1 MDMTIGLGGGLT
13 HLAVVPILIGPLQ
26 VLLAILPAILVAIG
40 GALIAMLKPSSLK
53 IGLQV
58 LWRNKWAMLIT
69 LAVIGAGIYGF
80 SKIPGGR
87 QGQAGVYRGKAEWSM
102 FRGGPERRGAQAGD
116 TTAEPAGG
124 GTVWSFARRFKT
136 FYSSPALVGN
146 RVLASAAK
154 KEVFADQGAIYCL
167 DAENGAVVWEYAPAD
182 LRATFSSPSVAGK
195 YVVCGEGL
203 HLTTDA
209 RIVCLSFET
218 GKKLWD
224 VRTRSHV
231 ESSPCI
237 AGDMVFCGAG
247 ADGVYGLRLDP
258 PAGASPVVWHI
269 KGLVRGNALFHC
281 DSSLA
286 AADGRVYLTSAALR
300 EGDWNGV
307 ACLDAATGRELW
319 HVDTPM
325 PVWGSPTIVGDR
337 LFVGMGNGNYVE
349 SAEQYWARKQE
360 ELRSRGMSRKE
371 IDELAPKYVAGGALW
386 ALDARTGGTL
396 WTRTLRQTLLG
407 CVAAADGR
415 LYFAAM
421 DGLFMCVT
429 QDNELLGE
437 WEAHEGLKASPAVGR
452 QYVYVV
458 TESGRLFGLD
468 RRTLRPVW
476 RTSLGEGDLFT
487 SSPVVGGG
495 HVYIG
500 SPEKGLLCLGTP
512 PDRLPESF
520 WPGRRGGAGRSGWLD
535 GSALPSKGAFAW
547 RWPADEAVAE
557 GSNAAPRCVTPTAFL
572 DGTLYATVA
581 LAGRT
586 GLVALAVGGL
596 SREGEAP
603 ARVPETNKWFV
614 ATALPVQGAVA
625 ATTGRVYF
633 VEGPPGQ
640 AGRSLRCVSA
650 TDGRELWR
658 APVDADASG
667 ELLLTPS
674 RLFAFVREGQLA
686 CLETGGAEAG
696 RERWSAAVGRAVGPP
711 CPAGGL
717 VLAATAD
724 RGVAGIEAGNG
735 RIRWWQTAPQ
745 PVLSAPVA
753 NEDVAVVAAPDGLI
767 GLSLDNGAELWRVPC
782 VPSDAP
788 LCADEERVAAAT
800 TGGEIVA
807 VAWTGKVTFRIPG
820 ALPGYPP
827 SLLGDTLLFASRSGA
842 LQKAGLGRESAVERW
857 LDAKWMGTLAAP
869 PVLGDGLVYFSTVE
883 KGLICA
889 KPQGKR

>member
-1 MDMTIGLGGGLT
+1 MDISIGLGGGLT

-58 LWRNKWAMLIT
+58 LWRNKWAT
-69 LAVIGAGIYGF
+69 LLAVAVIGAGSYGF
-80 SKIPGGR
+80 SRIPGCR
-87 QGQAGVYRGKAEWSM
+87 QGRAGVYRGKAEWTM
-102 FRGGPERRGAQAGD
+102 FRGGPERRGA
-116 TTAEPAGG
+116 PADDAAADPVGG
-124 GTVWSFARRFKT
+124 GTVWSFDRKFKT

-154 KEVFADQGAIYCL
+154 KEVFADRGAVYCL
-167 DAENGAVVWEYAPAD
+167 DAESGAVVWEYAPPD
-182 LRATFSSPSVAGK
+182 FRATFSSPSVAGK

-237 AGDMVFCGAG
+237 AGDRVFCGAG

-258 PAGASPVVWHI
+258 PAGESPVVWHV
-269 KGLVRGNALFHC
+269 KGLARGNALFHC

-286 AADGRVYLTSAALR
+286 ADDGRVYLTSAALR

-337 LFVGMGNGNYVE
+337 LFVGMGNGNFVE

-360 ELRSRGMSRKE
+360 ELRSRGVSRKE
-371 IDELAPKYVAGGALW
+371 IDELAPKYAAGGALW
-386 ALDARTGGTL
+386 AFDTKTGDLL
-396 WTRTLRQTLLG
+396 WKRSLRQTLLG
-407 CVAAADGR
+407 CAAAADGR

-421 DGLFMCVT
+421 DGLFLCVSL
-429 QDNELLGE
+429 DNELLAE
-437 WEAHEGLKASPAVGR
+437 WDVHEGIKASPAVGR
-452 QYVYVV
+452 QHVYVV
-458 TESGRLFGLD
+458 TDSGRLFGLD
-468 RRTLRPVW
+468 RSTLRPVW

-495 HVYIG
+495 HVYVG

-512 PDRLPESF
+512 PDRLPEPL
-520 WPGRRGGAGRSGWLD
+520 WPGTRGGAGRSGWLD

-596 SREGEAP
+596 SKEGGAP
-603 ARVPETNKWFV
+603 ARAPETHKWFV
-614 ATALPVQGAVA
+614 ATALPPHGAVA

-633 VEGPPGQ
+633 VDGPPGQ
-640 AGRSLRCVSA
+640 TGRSFRCVSA
-650 TDGRELWR
+650 VNGEGLWQV
-658 APVDADASG
+658 PVDAGASG

-674 RLFAFVREGQLA
+674 RLFAFVREGQLS
-686 CLETGGAEAG
+686 CLETEGAGAG
-696 RERWSAAVGRAVGPP
+696 RVRWSAALGRAVGPP
-711 CPAGGL
+711 CLAGEL
-717 VLAATAD
+717 VLVATDD
-724 RGVAGIEAGNG
+724 RGVAGIEAGDG
-735 RIRWWQTAPQ
+735 RIRWRQTALQ
-745 PVLSAPVA
+745 PALCGPVA
-753 NEDVAVVAAPDGLI
+753 NEDVAVVATPDGLI

-782 VPSDAP
+782 VPSAAP
-788 LCADEERVAAAT
+788 LCADDERVAVVT
-800 TGGEIVA
+800 TDGEIVA
-807 VAWTGKVTFRIPG
+807 AAWSGKVVLRIPG

-827 SLLGDTLLFASRSGA
+827 SLLGETLLFAHRSGA

-857 LDAKWMGTLAAP
+857 LDARWLGTFAAP
-869 PVLGDGLVYFSTVE
+869 PIVGDGMVYFSTVE
-883 KGLICA
+883 KGLIGS
-889 KPQGKR
+889 KPQVKR